1 MPNIISETKTREI
14 GVINSKEE
22 KIIELRFLPLKNG
35 FNNLPNFKLID
46 STHDRRYLI
55 VFPYKIHVREAS
67 KIFQS
72 IS

>member
-1 MPNIISETKTREI
+1 MPNIISETKAKEI

-46 STHDRRYLI
+46 TSADRRFLI
-55 VFPYKIHVREAS
+55 VFPNKIYVEEVL
-67 KIFQS
+67 KVL
-72 IS
+72 